1 MAQKAKGLGGSAAEL
16 KLPVNESRSI
26 QSKNHSNQRQCD
38 SLDQARFNNNRS
50 PATLKVANKS

>member
-50 PATLKVANKS
+50 PRYSGSC